1 MIVRNPFAQCY
12 TGDVAN
18 PKKHSKYTLEYYLN
32 FAQELVDCGI
42 HVLAIKDVGDSFS
55 PSPTSFSC

>member
-1 MIVRNPFAQCY
+1 MRSPFPQCY

-42 HVLAIKDVGDSFS
+42 HVLAIKDVSA
-55 PSPTSFSC
+55 TSSSNS